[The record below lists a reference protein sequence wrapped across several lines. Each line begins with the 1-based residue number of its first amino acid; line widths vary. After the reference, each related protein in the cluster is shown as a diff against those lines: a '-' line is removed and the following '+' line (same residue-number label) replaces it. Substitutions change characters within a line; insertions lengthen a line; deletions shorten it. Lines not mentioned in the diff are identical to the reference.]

1 MKSMFEQTLE
11 ARAQSRIERMQR
23 QIDYWQSL
31 MNREDESTPQAREKR
46 ENLRI
51 AKLVQAV
58 AKPQGLSEQELSD
71 K

>member
-58 AKPQGLSEQELSD
+58 AKPQGLSD

>member
-31 MNREDESTPQAREKR
+31 MDWEDEGTPQAREKR
-46 ENLRI
+46 RCT
-51 AKLVQAV
+51 AKLA
-58 AKPQGLSEQELSD
+58 QEAAQFQKLSD